1 MAYDPPIPSLP
12 DEDYDYRILGW
23 CNEAIQEGDA
33 FLKAQVGYDKINET
47 IAAVMGQNRDLKTS
61 TLSLT
66 TSNHLGKI
74 AGDLAALMTDVKPFW
89 DFRTYNP
96 RFEKNSEIF
105 GKLSSAWY
113 LQRGIDTRF
122 SEVIKYWEVGAT
134 GWAHPFYN
142 EDTED
147 LDMSGEDPR
156 DVLPIRPAGNTTLQD
171 GMGVIKRRQRP
182 VNYVRQKFGAKA
194 ARVQPDNDGSAVS
207 MNLLNTRAGRLLDA
221 VMASPFRRRL
231 FGDDRPAREL
241 PRIPTCNLYTMYLA
255 DNSENTSSR
264 DRVMGQVTERGE
276 PATNWSYIVKP
287 GEKLYPRKRCI
298 VFTRDAILYDG
309 PSIYW
314 HGLFPYCKLT
324 LDPWPWSWLGKA
336 PLWDLLPLQR
346 SLDKFLRIIDD
357 WGEKMAR
364 PDLIADKNST
374 SKAAMDRIDTR
385 RAGLKLQQNPAM
397 GKGIQIVYPNPLPD
411 SIFKQIEWTTN
422 EMDNLSGVRDM
433 SQMMRLNQVP
443 SANTIEKAMEAMSPT
458 VRGRSRAIEAFMREF
473 GMMTAYNFAQFCD
486 LPKRLTILGPDGV
499 TREDFD
505 FDPGSMIPDFVHKE
519 DFDHRGIPTASA
531 LIRGPM
537 PRYERAREFLRQFT
551 YHVAPGSLLAAS
563 EIEEQMKYLQ
573 LARAGWI
580 DIITTLEKLGIPNVG
595 EPPKEAGTTILQRLQ
610 WQQSV
615 GLGMDVGPAGRK
627 ASGQAPPRQVVKE
640 S

>member
-1 MAYDPPIPSLP
+1 MPLDPPIPSLP
-12 DEDYDYRILGW
+12 DEDYEYRVLGW
-23 CNEAIQEGDA
+23 CNEAITEGDA
-33 FLKAQVGYDKINET
+33 FLKAQIGYDKIGET

-66 TSNHLGKI
+66 TSNHIGKI

-96 RFEKNSEIF
+96 RFEKNAEIF

-113 LQRGIDTRF
+113 LQRQIDVRF
-122 SEVIKYWEVGAT
+122 SECVKYWEVGGTA
-134 GWAHPFYN
+134 WAHPYYN
-142 EDTED
+142 EETED
-147 LDMSGEDPR
+147 LDLSGEDPR
-156 DVLPIRPAGNTTLQD
+156 DVLPIRPAGNTTIQD
-171 GMGVIKRRQRP
+171 AMGVISRRQRP
-182 VNYVRQKFGAKA
+182 VNYVKA
-194 ARVQPDNDGSAVS
+194 RYGEKARNVQPDNDGSAVS
-207 MNLLNTRAGRLLDA
+207 YNSLNTRAGRLLDA
-221 VMASPFRRRL
+221 VMQSPFRRRL
-231 FGDDRPAREL
+231 FGDDKPAREMA
-241 PRIPTCNLYTMYLA
+241 RIPTVNLYTMYLA
-255 DNSENTSSR
+255 DNSIHKGSMP
-264 DRVMGQVTERGE
+264 RVMGQVSESGQ
-276 PATNWSYIVKP
+276 PATNWSYTVHP

-324 LDPWPWSWLGKA
+324 LDPWPWSWIGKA

-397 GKGIQIVYPNPLPD
+397 GKGIQIVYPNPLPEA
-411 SIFKQIEWTTN
+411 IFKQIEWTTN
-422 EMDNLSGVRDM
+422 EMDTISGVRDM
-433 SQMMRLNQVP
+433 SQMMRLNQIP
-443 SANTIEKAMEAMSPT
+443 SANTIEKVAEAMSPT

-473 GMMTAYNFAQFCD
+473 GMMTAYNFAQFYD
-486 LPKRLTILGPDGV
+486 LPRRLTVLGPDGV

-505 FDPGSMIPDFVHKE
+505 FDPGSMVPDYVHKE

-531 LIRGPM
+531 LMRGPM

-573 LARAGWI
+573 LSRAGLVDHWSL
-580 DIITTLEKLGIPNVG
+580 LEKLGIPNVG
-595 EPPKEAGTTILQRLQ
+595 EPPAGATDITKRLLAE
-610 WQQSV
+610 QQM
-615 GLGMDVGPAGRK
+615 GLGMQVSAAGRK
-627 ASGQAPPRQVVKE
+627 ASGQQPPRQVVKE

>member
-1 MAYDPPIPSLP
+1 MPFDLPIPSVP
-12 DEDYDYRILGW
+12 EEDYEYKVLGW

-33 FLKAQVGYDKINET
+33 FLKTQVGYDKINET

-61 TLSLT
+61 SLSLT

-74 AGDLAALMTDVKPFW
+74 ATDLAALMTDVKPFW

-96 RFEKNSEIF
+96 RLEKYAEIF

-122 SEVIKYWEVGAT
+122 SECIKYWEAAAT
-134 GWAHPFYN
+134 AWAHPFYN
-142 EDTED
+142 EQTED
-147 LDMSGEDPR
+147 LDMASEDPR
-156 DVLPIRPAGNTTLQD
+156 DVLPIRPSGNTTIQD
-171 GMGVIKRRQRP
+171 AMGVIVRRQRP
-182 VNYVRQKFGAKA
+182 VSYIKA
-194 ARVQPDNDGSAVS
+194 RYGRKADRVQADTDGSSVAL
-207 MNLLNTRAGRLLDA
+207 NLMNTRAGRMLDA

-231 FGDDRPAREL
+231 FGDDRANREL
-241 PRIPTCNLYTMYLA
+241 PRIPTANLYTMYLA
-255 DNSENTSSR
+255 DNSEYRGTLP
-264 DRVMGQVTERGE
+264 RVMGQRTESGD
-276 PATNWSYIVKP
+276 PATNWSYIVRT

-298 VFTRDAILYDG
+298 VFTRDCILYDG

-346 SLDKFLRIIDD
+346 SLDRCLRVIDD
-357 WGEKMAR
+357 WVEKMAR

-374 SKAAMDRIDTR
+374 SKAAMERIDTR
-385 RAGLKLQQNPAM
+385 RSGLKLQQNPAM
-397 GKGIQIVYPNPLPD
+397 GKGIQIVYPPPMAEG
-411 SIFKQIEWTTN
+411 IFKQVEWITN
-422 EMDNLSGVRDM
+422 EMDSISGVRDM
-433 SQMMRLNQVP
+433 SQMMRLNQIP
-443 SANTIEKAMEAMSPT
+443 SASTIEKVSETMSPT

-473 GMMTAYNFAQFCD
+473 GMMTAYNFAQFYD
-486 LPKRLTILGPDGV
+486 LPKRYTILGPDGV

-519 DFDHRGIPTASA
+519 DFDHRGVPTASA
-531 LIRGPM
+531 LMRGPM

-563 EIEEQMKYLQ
+563 EIEEQLKYLQ
-573 LARAGWI
+573 LSRAGLI
-580 DIITTLEKLGIPNVG
+580 DHWTLLDKMGVPNVG
-595 EPPKEAGTTILQRLQ
+595 EPPSGATTITDRLLAEQ
-610 WQQSV
+610 GM
-615 GLGMDVGPAGRK
+615 GLGLNVSSVGRK
-627 ASGQAPPRQVVKE
+627 ATAQTQPRVVTKE